1 VSWENLTIHNVW
13 ILLKSGICLFHKEYH
28 SVKLDEDLVSGFL
41 SAVSSFV
48 TKLGEERVESIV
60 MGKKKFVCISS
71 ENLIFSA
78 CLDKEDDEKQAI
90 EKLWEI
96 KVSFLRKYLQ
106 KIKEWNGDVKAYE
119 EFEED
124 LNKIVYSRVGVSSAV
139 RELVHKLQE
148 QKNKISE

>member
-1 VSWENLTIHNVW
+1 MTIHNVW

-41 SAVSSFV
+41 SAASSFV
-48 TKLGEERVESIV
+48 TKLGEDRVESIV

-71 ENLIFSA
+71 EDLIFSL
-78 CLDKEDDEKQAI
+78 CVDKEDDEKQAI

-96 KVSFLRKYLQ
+96 KVNFLRKYLQ
-106 KIKEWNGDVKAYE
+106 KIKGWNGDVKVYE

-124 LNKIVYSRVGVSSAV
+124 LNKIVYEKVRISVAV
-139 RELVHKLQE
+139 KELLHKLQE
-148 QKNKISE
+148 QKNKIGE